1 MITAFEAGRE
11 ALRWVTDA
19 AVAADGGLT
28 WPETRAPG
36 AALTDHLYSG
46 TAGVLAAL
54 AEARLSGI
62 ADFDDHVSAAAGRLK
77 HLASVGT
84 WEADWRPAGSREADP
99 FSADPFP
106 ADSPQQDSRAASGE
120 TDDRPEN
127 PDLGLYTGLSGMAVA
142 LRMWASVSGDDEAAS
157 AARAVVAEIGDIAVS
172 GQPLSANRDLLAG
185 DAGILLTLIEI
196 GGATARPAVSA
207 IADRIVSEAQWVD
220 GQPDWHLYP
229 SYRMFLP
236 NFSHGA
242 AGIGFALAAA
252 GAALDRPDLLEIA
265 VLAGERL
272 VRLGSGPDG
281 TLAVPHSIP
290 LANPDAPVSYGWC
303 HGPTG
308 TVRLFQLLDRLKPAQ
323 GWADHAEAS
332 RRTVRTSGLPAR
344 LYPGFWDNLGQCCG
358 TAGVGEMVLDR
369 YQETGDTR
377 WLAWA
382 RVLASD
388 VLDRRIEDEEG
399 IRWTHTEH
407 RLDPPELEPDLG
419 WMQGAAGI
427 AGWLLRLHRVERDG
441 VTARRIRWP
450 DRVPID

>member
-1 MITAFEAGRE
+1 VIAAFEAGRE

-36 AALTDHLYSG
+36 ATLTDHLYSG

-62 ADFDDHVSAAAGRLK
+62 ADFDDHASAAAGRLRY
-77 HLASVGT
+77 LASVG
-84 WEADWRPAGSREADP
+84 
-99 FSADPFP
+99 
-106 ADSPQQDSRAASGE
+106 SRAAAGE

-142 LRMWASVSGDDEAAS
+142 LQMWASVSGDDEAAS
-157 AARAVVAEIGDIAVS
+157 ASRAVVAEIGGIAVS
-172 GQPLSANRDLLAG
+172 GRPLSAYRDLLAG
-185 DAGILLTLIEI
+185 NAGILLTLIEI
-196 GGATARPAVSA
+196 GGAAVRPAVSA

-220 GQPDWHLYP
+220 GQPDWLLCP
-229 SYRMFLP
+229 GDPMFLP

-252 GAALDRPDLLEIA
+252 STALDRPDLLEIA

-290 LANPDAPVSYGWC
+290 LADPDAPVSYGWC

-308 TVRLFQLLDRLKPAQ
+308 TVRLFQLLDRLRPAQ
-323 GWADHAEAS
+323 GWAGYAEAS
-332 RRTVRTSGLPAR
+332 RRTVRASGLPTR

-358 TAGVGEMVLDR
+358 TAGVGEMALDR
-369 YQETGDTR
+369 YQESASAQ

-399 IRWTHTEH
+399 IRWSHTEH
-407 RLDPPELEPDLG
+407 RLDPPELAPELG

-427 AGWLLRLHRVERDG
+427 AGWLLRLARVERDG
-441 VTARRIRWP
+441 VSARRLQWP
-450 DRVPID
+450 DRVSNG